1 MEADCAHKL
10 PGRPLS
16 CTTECETGP
25 FRQQAR
31 KTRFYIHIHYKFL
44 KLNELLML
52 YEFLVTFRYLEVLP

>member
-10 PGRPLS
+10 PCRPLS

-52 YEFLVTFRYLEVLP
+52 